1 MSFSNNTLSIKD
13 FNNLLTNVQQNSIYR
28 EYKKVDDIFIAN
40 NDFYISTMNQ
50 NNKISYININSK
62 TNLIQEIQDNIFEYN
77 GDRVYTNINS
87 YIDKR
92 IINLLVIN
100 DIEFNIN
107 ETNINKQELFKKY
120 IENEKKINDLLLEDI
135 YFNEE
140 FSNKMNIS
148 LPLSYKNIN
157 NTMEKKYLF
166 KIKLNELQR
175 SYFVENNI

>member
-1 MSFSNNTLSIKD
+1 MPVSNNTLPIKD
-13 FNNLLTNVQQNSIYR
+13 FNNLLTSLEQNSIYR

-40 NDFYISTMNQ
+40 NDFYISTINE

-77 GDRVYTNINS
+77 GNRVYTDINS

-140 FSNKMNIS
+140 FSNKINIS
-148 LPLSYKNIN
+148 LPLLHKNLNDSI
-157 NTMEKKYLF
+157 EKKYLF
-166 KIKLNELQR
+166 KIKLNELQC

>member
-1 MSFSNNTLSIKD
+1 MPVSNNTLPIKD
-13 FNNLLTNVQQNSIYR
+13 FNSLLTNVQQNFIYR
-28 EYKKVDDIFIAN
+28 EYRKKDDIFIAN
-40 NDFYISTMNQ
+40 NDFYISTINK
-50 NNKISYININSK
+50 NNKISYRNINSK

-77 GDRVYTNINS
+77 GYRVYTDTNS

-100 DIEFNIN
+100 DIEFNID
-107 ETNINKQELFKKY
+107 ELNINKQELFKKY
-120 IENEKKINDLLLEDI
+120 IETEKKINDLLLEDI

-157 NTMEKKYLF
+157 DTMEKKYLF
-166 KIKLNELQR
+166 KIKLNELQC
-175 SYFVENNI
+175 SYFVENSI